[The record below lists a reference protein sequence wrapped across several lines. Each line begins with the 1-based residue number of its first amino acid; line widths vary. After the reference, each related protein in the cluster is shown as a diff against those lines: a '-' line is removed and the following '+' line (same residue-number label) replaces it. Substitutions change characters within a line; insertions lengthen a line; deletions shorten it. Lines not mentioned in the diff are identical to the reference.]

1 MSNTHQDE
9 NAPQP
14 EHTVVYNARHLATE
28 STPAKKKYSPELTKN
43 FEEVRSQLGKEMDD
57 RWIGLMPVDDFLKE
71 FLCPADAP
79 LPDIPEDPFKKVPEG
94 GVESARYEPFVSTR
108 VFL

>member
-9 NAPQP
+9 NPIQP
-14 EHTVVYNARHLATE
+14 EHTVVSNPRHLTSK
-28 STPAKKKYSPELTKN
+28 STPAKKKYGPELTSN
-43 FEEVRSQLGKEMDD
+43 FEEVRSQLGKEMDG
-57 RWIGLMPVDDFLKE
+57 RWIGPMPVDDFLKE
-71 FLCPADAP
+71 FHHPADAP

-108 VFL
+108 LFP